1 LLEKAWGQGPSGRRK
16 LQELMGFFRLNRRTG
31 LRAVGR
37 ASASGDVAPEPDS
50 LSFEKAYKSIDFD
63 LQIVAYP
70 P

>member
-1 LLEKAWGQGPSGRRK
+1 LEKAWGQRASGKRE
-16 LQELMGFFRLNRRTG
+16 LQERMGFFRLNRRTG

-50 LSFEKAYKSIDFD
+50 LSLEKPCKRTDFD
-63 LQIVAYP
+63 LQTAAYP